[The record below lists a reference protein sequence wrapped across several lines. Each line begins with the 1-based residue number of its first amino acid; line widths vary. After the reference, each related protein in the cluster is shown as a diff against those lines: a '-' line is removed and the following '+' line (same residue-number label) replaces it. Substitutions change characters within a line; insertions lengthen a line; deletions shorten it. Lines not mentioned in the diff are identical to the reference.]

1 MRAGNDIDELLRE
14 HLALLLAH
22 GRAQLRCSTHLR
34 AQAQAIERLQA
45 LVMRLRGKL
54 MERES
59 QLAWLDD
66 LARLESAAPAPGPVS
81 ITVLAQDSEQSLR
94 RSFEEAD
101 LVICQTGCLSHDNYW
116 RVHDHC
122 RRTGRIC
129 LLVERPDALRALLPA
144 PPADAGDQADG
155 VAMKSEAG

>member
-81 ITVLAQDSEQSLR
+81 ITVLAQDSAHSLR
-94 RSFEEAD
+94 HGFEEAD
-101 LVICQTGCLSHDNYW
+101 LVIYQTGCLSHDNYW

-122 RRTGRIC
+122 QRTGRIC